1 MEEIFKEYV
10 SNYDLDII
18 EIKNKY
24 CHSLRVSNLCEE
36 IAKSLNLN
44 EKEILL
50 AKQIGLLHDIGRFEQ
65 WKKFKSYHDP
75 DSIDHG
81 DLGVEIL
88 FNKKLIDAFNI
99 TDNLDILYN
108 AIKYHNKFTLPK
120 LDSYTELFCNI
131 VRDAD
136 KIDILYLV
144 FNNDYNILDNTDEEV
159 TKINREDFYNKKS
172 IKNENIKNA
181 NDHIVCILAF
191 VNNLNFSIS
200 KDYILKNKYLDKIY
214 DGLKHKEPL
223 KEFFEKLGVI
233 KC

>member
-1 MEEIFKEYV
+1 MEEVFKEYV
-10 SNYDLDII
+10 SSYDLDII

-24 CHSLRVSNLCEE
+24 CHSLQVSNLCEE

-131 VRDAD
+131 IRDAD

>member
-1 MEEIFKEYV
+1 MEEVFKEYV
-10 SNYDLDII
+10 SSYDLDII

-131 VRDAD
+131 IRDAD

>member
-1 MEEIFKEYV
+1 MEEVFKEYV
-10 SNYDLDII
+10 SSYDLDII

-88 FNKKLIDAFNI
+88 FNKKLIDSFNI
-99 TDNLDILYN
+99 TDNLDIIYN
-108 AIKYHNKFTLPK
+108 AIKYHNKFALPK
-120 LDSYTELFCNI
+120 LDSYTEIFCNI
-131 VRDAD
+131 IRDTD

-159 TKINREDFYNKKS
+159 AKINREDFYNKKS
-172 IKNENIKNA
+172 IKNENVKNA

-191 VNNLNFSIS
+191 VNNLSFSIS

-214 DGLKHKEPL
+214 NGLKHKEPL

>member
-1 MEEIFKEYV
+1 M
-10 SNYDLDII
+10 
-18 EIKNKY
+18 
-24 CHSLRVSNLCEE
+24 
-36 IAKSLNLN
+36 
-44 EKEILL
+44 
-50 AKQIGLLHDIGRFEQ
+50 
-65 WKKFKSYHDP
+65 KKFKSYHDP

-131 VRDAD
+131 IRDAD
-136 KIDILYLV
+136 KIDILYLIS
-144 FNNDYNILDNTDEEV
+144 NNEYNIFDNTNEEA
-159 TKINREDFYNKKS
+159 TNINREDFYNEKT
-172 IKNENIKNA
+172 IKNINVKNA
-181 NDHIVCILAF
+181 NDGILCKIAF
-191 VNNLNFSIS
+191 LNDLNFGVS
-200 KDYILKNKYLDKIY
+200 KEYILKNKYLDKIY
-214 DGLKHKEPL
+214 DGLKYKEPL

>member
-1 MEEIFKEYV
+1 MEEVFKKYALNFDMNIPEI
-10 SNYDLDII
+10 NY
-18 EIKNKY
+18 KY
-24 CHSLRVSNLCEE
+24 YHSLRVSNLCEE

-131 VRDAD
+131 IRDAD
-136 KIDILYLV
+136 KIDILYLIS
-144 FNNDYNILDNTDEEV
+144 NNEYNIFDNTNEEA
-159 TKINREDFYNKKS
+159 TNINREDFYNEKT
-172 IKNENIKNA
+172 IKNINVKNA
-181 NDHIVCILAF
+181 NDGILCKIAF
-191 VNNLNFSIS
+191 LNDLNFGVS

>member
-1 MEEIFKEYV
+1 MEEVFKEYV
-10 SNYDLDII
+10 SSYDLDII

-88 FNKKLIDAFNI
+88 FNKKLIDSFNI

-131 VRDAD
+131 IRDAD